1 MKIPLILTYFL
12 NLFDLAFTMYMVNR
26 FGIEVEANPVGRWLI
41 QSGSVYFV
49 KIVVMAVAL
58 FLLYVCT
65 QQVPKWKWLR
75 WIPFALYFL
84 LAIYHLYIASIIF

>member
-1 MKIPLILTYFL
+1 
-12 NLFDLAFTMYMVNR
+12 
-26 FGIEVEANPVGRWLI
+26 VGRWLI

-49 KIVVMAVAL
+49 KIVVMAAIL

-65 QQVPKWKWLR
+65 QQVPKWKWIR